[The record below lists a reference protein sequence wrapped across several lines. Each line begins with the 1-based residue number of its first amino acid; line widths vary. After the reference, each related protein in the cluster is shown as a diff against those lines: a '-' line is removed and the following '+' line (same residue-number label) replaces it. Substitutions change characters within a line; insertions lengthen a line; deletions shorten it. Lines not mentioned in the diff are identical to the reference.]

1 MQNIKIEQDIN
12 NVKKKKK
19 FSLKRNEAIA
29 GYIFAMPAILGLLIW
44 TLAPMIASL
53 FLSFT
58 DYNAI
63 SDFNFVGTG
72 NYKEV
77 LFDDLFVKKSLIV
90 TFIFALGS
98 TFFTLL
104 GALIVAMLMNLKVKG
119 QTFYRTIFY
128 LPVIVPAVASN
139 ILWLWLFNPDFG
151 LLNSILKFF
160 HLPGSNWVF
169 DESTAIPSLILMA
182 VWGCGGTALIFL
194 AGLQDV
200 PIQLLEAVEVDGGN
214 KWHKLRYVTIPS
226 LTPIIFFNLIMGL
239 IGSFQTFTQ
248 SYVMTGGGPN
258 NATLF
263 YSLLIYRNAF
273 EQNRFGYAS
282 ALAWLLFIIIGL
294 FTLFIFKT
302 AKGWVFYGG
311 DN

>member
-1 MQNIKIEQDIN
+1 MQNIKTEQDIN
-12 NVKKKKK
+12 NVKNKKK

-63 SDFNFVGTG
+63 SDFNFVGTA

-90 TFIFALGS
+90 TFVFALGS